1 MPPMKFLT
9 KTLKVAG
16 RVRTSL
22 TTYYETLY
30 CTVIY
35 LLQTRKNN
43 LKVHKMAVNK
53 KVIDC
58 EYFILAKNTPG

>member
-1 MPPMKFLT
+1 MPPMRFLT
-9 KTLKVAG
+9 KTLKVTG

-30 CTVIY
+30 YTVIY